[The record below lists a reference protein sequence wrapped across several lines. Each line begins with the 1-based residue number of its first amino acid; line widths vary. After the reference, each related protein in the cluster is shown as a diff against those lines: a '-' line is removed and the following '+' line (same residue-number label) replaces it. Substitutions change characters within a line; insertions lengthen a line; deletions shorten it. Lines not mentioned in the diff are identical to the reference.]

1 MSKSITTSNTKLK
14 ICMIVQDPNVKG
26 GIAAVTSGYY
36 NSRLEKDFDITY
48 VESYCDGSKFT
59 KLAKA
64 LKCYREFHHI
74 LRANRPDIVHVH
86 SSFGPSFF
94 RKYPIIQMAYNAGIP
109 IVNHIHGS
117 ALDDLYTNA
126 PTWKKRMVEKSYGQC
141 TKLIV
146 LSEEWKRKISAIVP
160 AEKIEVV
167 PNYSVIVPEM
177 ISEKAMK
184 ERIDR
189 KQILYLGRFDELKGV
204 VDIPA
209 IADKV
214 TKVFPQAKF
223 ILGGTGETQ
232 PTEAEIK
239 RLHLEDTVIL
249 PGWIRGDEKQ
259 KLLRESSIFLLPSH
273 MEAMP
278 MSILEAMGY
287 ALPIVSCEVGG
298 IPQVVSKDVNG
309 KLYRPQDVDGMADG
323 IISYFSDKASW
334 EEASRQSL
342 KLADEGYSFETHLNK
357 LEKIYRTVTGD
368 L

>member
-1 MSKSITTSNTKLK
+1 MSAQTTSKKKLK
-14 ICMIVQDPNVKG
+14 VCMIVQDPNVKG
-26 GIAAVTSGYY
+26 GIAAVTGGYY

-48 VESYCDGSKFT
+48 VESYCDGGKLT
-59 KLAKA
+59 KLFKA
-64 LKCYREFHHI
+64 LKAYREFRHV
-74 LRANRPDIVHVH
+74 LRANRPDLVHVH

-117 ALDDLYTNA
+117 ALDELYTNA
-126 PTWKKRMVEKSYGQC
+126 PDWKKRMVEKSYGEC

-146 LSEEWKRKISAIVP
+146 LSEEWKKKISAIVP

-177 ISEKAMK
+177 ISEKSLE
-184 ERIDR
+184 ERFAK

-209 IADKV
+209 IADIVKR
-214 TKVFPQAKF
+214 KFPEVKF
-223 ILGGTGETQ
+223 VLGGTGETG
-232 PTEAEIK
+232 PTENEIK
-239 RLHLEDTVIL
+239 RLHLEDTVL
-249 PGWIRGDEKQ
+249 MPGWIRGDEKL
-259 KLLRESSIFLLPSH
+259 KLLKESSIFLLPSH

-309 KLYRPQDVDGMADG
+309 RLYRPQDVDGMADG

-342 KLADEGYSFETHLNK
+342 RLADEGYSFETHLNK
-357 LEKIYRTVTGD
+357 LEEIYHLVCS
-368 L
+368 

>member
-1 MSKSITTSNTKLK
+1 MSNSKLK

-48 VESYCDGSKFT
+48 VESYRDGGKFSK
-59 KLAKA
+59 LIKA
-64 LKCYREFHHI
+64 LKAYREFRKV
-74 LRANRPDIVHVH
+74 LKTNRPDVVHVH

-94 RKYPIIQMAYNAGIP
+94 RKYPIIHMAHKAGIP

-117 ALDDLYTNA
+117 ALDELYTNA
-126 PTWKKRMVEKSYGQC
+126 PAWKKRMVEKSYGEC
-141 TKLIV
+141 TRLIV
-146 LSEEWKRKISAIVP
+146 LSEDWKKKISAIVP
-160 AEKIEVV
+160 ADKIEVI

-177 ISEKAMK
+177 ISDKVMQERFEK
-184 ERIDR
+184 
-189 KQILYLGRFDELKGV
+189 KQILYLGRFDDLKGV

-209 IADKV
+209 IADIVK
-214 TKVFPQAKF
+214 KEFPEARF
-223 ILGGTGETQ
+223 VLGGTGETQ
-232 PTEAEIK
+232 PTENEIK

-249 PGWIRGDEKQ
+249 PGWIRGDEKI
-259 KLLRESSIFLLPSH
+259 KLLKESSIFLLPSH

-298 IPQVVSKDVNG
+298 IPRVVSKDING
-309 KLYRPQDVDGMADG
+309 KLYKPKDVTGMASG

-342 KLADEGYSFETHLNK
+342 KLADEGYSFDSHIDK
-357 LEKIYRTVTGD
+357 IEKIYREVSFSTSFAK
-368 L
+368 